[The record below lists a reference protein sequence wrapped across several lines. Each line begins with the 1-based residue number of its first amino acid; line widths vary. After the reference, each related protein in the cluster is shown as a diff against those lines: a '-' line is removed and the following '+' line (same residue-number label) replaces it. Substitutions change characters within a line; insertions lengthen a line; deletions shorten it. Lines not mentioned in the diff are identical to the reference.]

1 MDPLVR
7 ITGDTNGFDF
17 SQPGM
22 PKRTNVTTFYVG
34 DFGPYTVSL
43 QSDQAT
49 AAAIQQA
56 IQAKV
61 NDLRALGAIQ

>member
-17 SQPGM
+17 QPGNV
-22 PKRTNVTTFYVG
+22 PKRTNVTTYYVG

-43 QSDQAT
+43 PVDTAT
-49 AAAIQQA
+49 PDAIQQA
-56 IQAKV
+56 IQSKV
-61 NDLRALGAIQ
+61 NALRSLGAIQ